1 MDKEDVIYIYNGIL
15 LSHKREWNNAMCS
28 NLDGPRDDHTKW
40 SKSNRGRQISYN
52 NTNTWNLIFNKWYK
66 CTYSQNRNT
75 LTDIEDKLTDTKG
88 KHIGGGIYRELGM
101 NTHFYVCYSRCK
113 IDNRQLYR

>member
-1 MDKEDVIYIYNGIL
+1 MIYIYNGIL

-52 NTNTWNLIFNKWYK
+52 NTNIWNLKKEYKWTYLKNRSRITEVKNKFVI
-66 CTYSQNRNT
+66 TRG
-75 LTDIEDKLTDTKG
+75 KG
-88 KHIGGGIYRELGM
+88 DRE
-101 NTHFYVCYSRCK
+101 
-113 IDNRQLYR
+113 I